1 MQSSLL
7 SLPQQHAPE
16 VMQYAPEPPPA
27 ASYPSS
33 TVELGDLKRILV
45 RRRFLILATAALLTL
60 GALLYGLFTPALYS
74 SVAEIIVDPQDLQV
88 VTNDVN
94 PSRVPPDGGIT
105 MVESQVAVVQ
115 SSGVLLRA
123 IAATNL
129 TDDPEFNGQGGLL
142 SRLLGGVLGSGSAE
156 TDKAGKTLDALRRR
170 LAVKRADKV
179 LVLDVIVTAKS
190 ADKAAKLANAIAQA
204 YLADQAS
211 ARAKMATDASDSI
224 TARLDEQRKRVQRAE
239 NAVEAYRSANN
250 MVMAAG
256 NLVSDQE
263 LTEINTQLAAAQS
276 RTATLK
282 AQVDQLRRSGGAP
295 DATSEAMRSAVIS
308 SLRAQEATLVDQVS
322 QLGTELGPRH
332 PSMMAAQQQL
342 RDTRALI
349 ARELGRI
356 AAAAETDYE
365 RALANQQALEAKVAG
380 MKSKSL
386 DTDQASVK
394 LRELQRD
401 LEAVRSVYATYLQRA
416 QETREQVNV
425 DSTNAR
431 IISDAMPALKK
442 SWPPLL
448 LLVFGAFFGG
458 LGLGTGMALIA
469 EYSSPTVLSSA
480 QMQSAIDAPV
490 VGVLPAKSA
499 RRRWWPFGGAAAPAG
514 QKMDAV
520 AGLALRRLFSSS
532 RRPPNWP
539 LVPSILVTSAP
550 EDAAQRG
557 RVARLLANAAA
568 ARGSRVLF
576 IDTNNAGGSQKEPQP
591 GLLDVL
597 RGEYA
602 FEALSQYAPGS
613 NVALLGKGRPKA
625 AFSEAQGV
633 YFTQHMLAQA
643 SRNFELVVVDGGALA
658 DNLNASPL
666 VAMVDEIVLVATLNA
681 TPMRDV
687 TAASQAISVM
697 GRLPTGALLVDE
709 AA

>member
-16 VMQYAPEPPPA
+16 VTQYAPAPPPA

-129 TDDPEFNGQGGLL
+129 TEDPEFNGQGGFL
-142 SRLLGGVLGSGSAE
+142 SRLLGDVPGSGSAE
-156 TDKAGKTLDALRRR
+156 TDKTGKTLDALRRR

-190 ADKAAKLANAIAQA
+190 ADKAAKLANAVAQA
-204 YLADQAS
+204 YLTDQAA

-224 TARLDEQRKRVQRAE
+224 TARLAEQRKRVQQAE
-239 NAVEAYRSANN
+239 NAVEAYKSANN

-276 RTATLK
+276 RTVALK

-295 DATSEAMRSAVIS
+295 DATSEAMRSSVIS

-332 PSMMAAQQQL
+332 PSMIAAQQQL

-349 ARELGRI
+349 ARELARI

-380 MKSKSL
+380 LKSKSL

-401 LEAVRSVYATYLQRA
+401 LEALRSVYATYLQRA

-431 IISDAMPALKK
+431 IISQAMPALKK
-442 SWPPLL
+442 SWPPLG

-458 LGLGTGMALIA
+458 LGLGTALALIA

-490 VGVLPAKSA
+490 VGVLPAKSE
-499 RRRWWPFGGAAAPAG
+499 RRRWWPFGGTATPAG

-532 RRPPNWP
+532 QRPQDWP

-576 IDTNNAGGSQKEPQP
+576 IDTNAGKSQKEPQP

-602 FEALSQYAPGS
+602 VEALSQCAPGS
-613 NVALLGKGRPKA
+613 NVAVLGKGRPRA

>member
-1 MQSSLL
+1 M
-7 SLPQQHAPE
+7 QHAPE
-16 VMQYAPEPPPA
+16 PVPAPSYA
-27 ASYPSS
+27 SS

-60 GALLYGLFTPALYS
+60 VTLLYGLFTPALYS
-74 SVAEIIVDPQDLQV
+74 SVAEIIIDPQDLQV

-115 SSGVLLRA
+115 STGVLLRA
-123 IAATNL
+123 IQATNL
-129 TDDPEFNGQGGLL
+129 TEDPEFNGQGGLL
-142 SRLLGGVLGSGSAE
+142 SHLLGSGSAE
-156 TDKAGKTLDALRRR
+156 TDKTANTLDALRRR

-179 LVLDVIVTAKS
+179 LVIDVIVTAKS

-211 ARAKMATDASDSI
+211 ARAQAATDASKSI
-224 TARLDEQRKRVQRAE
+224 TARLDEQRRRVQQAE
-239 NAVEAYRSANN
+239 NAVEAYKSANN

-263 LTEINTQLAAAQS
+263 LTEINTQLSAAQS
-276 RTATLK
+276 RTAALK

-295 DATSEAMRSAVIS
+295 DATSEAMRSSVIS

-332 PSMMAAQQQL
+332 PSMIAAQQQL

-349 ARELGRI
+349 ARELARI

-386 DTDQASVK
+386 DTDQASVR

-401 LEAVRSVYATYLQRA
+401 LEALRSVYATYLQRA
-416 QETREQVNV
+416 QETREQINV

-442 SWPPLL
+442 SWPPLPL
-448 LLVFGAFFGG
+448 LLIGALFGG

-469 EYSSPTVLSSA
+469 EYSSPTVLSRA
-480 QMQSAIDAPV
+480 QMESAIEAPV
-490 VGVLPAKSA
+490 LGVLPAKTA
-499 RRRWWPFGGAAAPAG
+499 RRRWWPFGRSAAPAG
-514 QKMDAV
+514 AKTDAV
-520 AGLALRRLFSSS
+520 AGLALRRLFAAS

-539 LVPSILVTSAP
+539 LVPSILVTSP
-550 EDAAQRG
+550 PQDAAQRG

-576 IDTNNAGGSQKEPQP
+576 IDSNAGSGKKEPQP

-602 FEALSQYAPGS
+602 FEALSQRTPGS
-613 NVALLGKGRPKA
+613 NVAVLGGGRPKA
-625 AFSEAQGV
+625 GVSEAQGV

-643 SRNFELVVVDGGALA
+643 GHSFDLVVVDGGALA
-658 DNLNASPL
+658 DNLNVSPL

-681 TPMRDV
+681 TPMHDV

-697 GRLPTGALLVDE
+697 GRLPTAAMLVDE

>member
-16 VMQYAPEPPPA
+16 VAQYAPEVVPT
-27 ASYPSS
+27 ASYAPS

-45 RRRFLILATAALLTL
+45 RRRFLIFATTGVLALA
-60 GALLYGLFTPALYS
+60 ALLYGLLTPALYS
-74 SVAEIIVDPQDLQV
+74 SVAEIIIDPQDLQV
-88 VTNDVN
+88 VSNDVN

-105 MVESQVAVVQ
+105 QVESQVSVVQ
-115 SSGVLLRA
+115 STGVLLRA
-123 IAATNL
+123 IASTNL
-129 TDDPEFNGQGGLL
+129 TEDPEFNGQGLL
-142 SRLLGGVLGSGSAE
+142 GRLLGGMLGSGSSE
-156 TDKAGKTLDALRRR
+156 TDKTAKTLDALRGR

-179 LVLDVIVTAKS
+179 LVIDVIITAKS
-190 ADKAAKLANAIAQA
+190 AAKAAMLANAIAQA

-211 ARAKMATDASDSI
+211 ARAQAATDASKSI
-224 TARLDEQRKRVQRAE
+224 TARLDEQRKRVQQAE
-239 NAVEAYRSANN
+239 NAVEAYKSANN
-250 MVMAAG
+250 MVMTAG

-263 LTEINTQLAAAQS
+263 LTEINTQLSAAQS
-276 RTATLK
+276 RTAALK

-295 DATSEAMRSAVIS
+295 DATSEAMRSSVIS
-308 SLRAQEATLVDQVS
+308 SLRAQEATLVDHVS
-322 QLGTELGPRH
+322 QLGTEMGPRH
-332 PSMMAAQQQL
+332 PSMIAAQQQL
-342 RDTRALI
+342 RDTRQLI

-356 AAAAETDYE
+356 ATAAETDYE

-386 DTDQASVK
+386 DTDQASVR

-416 QETREQVNV
+416 QETREQINV

-431 IISDAMPALKK
+431 VISNAMPALKK
-442 SWPPLL
+442 SWPPLSL
-448 LLVFGAFFGG
+448 LLFGAIFGG
-458 LGLGTGMALIA
+458 LGLGTGLALIA
-469 EYSSPTVLSSA
+469 EYLSPTVLSST

-490 VGVLPAKSA
+490 LGVLPAQAGS
-499 RRRWWPFGGAAAPAG
+499 RRRWWPFARAAVPTT

-520 AGLALRRLFSSS
+520 AGLALRRISSSS

-539 LVPSILVTSAP
+539 LVPSILVTSP
-550 EDAAQRG
+550 PDDAVQRG
-557 RVARLLANAAA
+557 KVARLLANAAA

-576 IDTNNAGGSQKEPQP
+576 VDTNAGSGQKEPQP

-597 RGEYA
+597 RGEYT
-602 FEALSQYAPGS
+602 FEALSHYTAGS
-613 NVALLGKGRPKA
+613 NVALLGSGRPKA
-625 AFSEAQGV
+625 VFPEAQGV
-633 YFTQHMLAQA
+633 YFAQHMLAQA
-643 SRNFELVVVDGGALA
+643 SRNFDLVIVDGGALV

-666 VAMVDEIVLVATLNA
+666 VAMADEIVLVATLNS

-687 TAASQAISVM
+687 AATSQAISVM

>member
-16 VMQYAPEPPPA
+16 VTQYAPEPAPT
-27 ASYPSS
+27 ASYASS

-60 GALLYGLFTPALYS
+60 VTLLYGLFTPALYS
-74 SVAEIIVDPQDLQV
+74 SVAEIIIDPQDLQV

-105 MVESQVAVVQ
+105 MVESQVSVVQ
-115 SSGVLLRA
+115 STGVLLRA
-123 IAATNL
+123 IEATNL
-129 TDDPEFNGQGGLL
+129 TEDPEFNGQGGLVG
-142 SRLLGGVLGSGSAE
+142 RLLGGLLGSGSAE
-156 TDKAGKTLDALRRR
+156 TDRTGKTLDALRGR

-190 ADKAAKLANAIAQA
+190 PDKAAKLANAIAQA

-224 TARLDEQRKRVQRAE
+224 TARLDEQRKRVQQAE
-239 NAVEAYRSANN
+239 NAVEAYKSAHN

-263 LTEINTQLAAAQS
+263 LTEINTQLSAAQS

-295 DATSEAMRSAVIS
+295 DATSEAMRSSVIS

-332 PSMMAAQQQL
+332 PSMIAAQQQL

-356 AAAAETDYE
+356 SAAAETDYE

-416 QETREQVNV
+416 QETREQINV

-431 IISDAMPALKK
+431 IISQAMPALKK
-442 SWPPLL
+442 SWPPLPL
-448 LLVFGAFFGG
+448 LLFGALFGG
-458 LGLGTGMALIA
+458 LGLGTALALIA

-490 VGVLPAKSA
+490 FGVLPAKSA
-499 RRRWWPFGGAAAPAG
+499 RRRWWPFGGAAASAG
-514 QKMDAV
+514 QKTDAV
-520 AGLALRRLFSSS
+520 AGLALRRLFASS

-539 LVPSILVTSAP
+539 LVPSILLTSPP

-576 IDTNNAGGSQKEPQP
+576 IDTNNAGGGKKEPQP

-602 FEALSQYAPGS
+602 FDALSQYTAGS
-613 NVALLGKGRPKA
+613 NVAVLGRGRQKA
-625 AFSEAQGV
+625 VFSEAQGV
-633 YFTQHMLAQA
+633 YFTQQMLAQA
-643 SRNFELVVVDGGALA
+643 GRNFDLVVVDGGALA

-666 VAMVDEIVLVATLNA
+666 VAMVDEIVMVATLNS

-687 TAASQAISVM
+687 TTASQAISVM

>member
-7 SLPQQHAPE
+7 SLPQQPAPE
-16 VMQYAPEPPPA
+16 PMQYAAPEPLPT
-27 ASYPSS
+27 ASYASS

-45 RRRFLILATAALLTL
+45 RRRFLIIATAALLTL

-74 SVAEIIVDPQDLQV
+74 SVSEILIDPQDLQV

-105 MVESQVAVVQ
+105 MVESQVSVVQ
-115 SSGVLLRA
+115 STGVLLKA
-123 IAATNL
+123 IEATNL
-129 TDDPEFNGQGGLL
+129 TEDPEFNGQGGLL
-142 SRLLGGVLGSGSAE
+142 SRLLGGGGSAE
-156 TDKAGKTLDALRRR
+156 TDRTGKTLDALRRR

-224 TARLDEQRKRVQRAE
+224 TARLDEQRKRVQQAE
-239 NAVEAYRSANN
+239 NAVEAYKSAHN

-263 LTEINTQLAAAQS
+263 LTELNTQLSAAQS
-276 RTATLK
+276 RTAALK

-295 DATSEAMRSAVIS
+295 DATSEAMRSSVIS

-332 PSMMAAQQQL
+332 PSMIAAQQQL

-356 AAAAETDYE
+356 GAAAETDYE

-386 DTDQASVK
+386 DTDQASVR

-416 QETREQVNV
+416 QETREQINV

-431 IISDAMPALKK
+431 IISQAMPALKK
-442 SWPPLL
+442 SWPPLPL
-448 LLVFGAFFGG
+448 LLFGALFGG
-458 LGLGTGMALIA
+458 LGLGTALALIA

-490 VGVLPAKSA
+490 FGVLPVKSGSG
-499 RRRWWPFGGAAAPAG
+499 RRWWPFGGAAAAAG
-514 QKMDAV
+514 QKTDAV
-520 AGLALRRLFSSS
+520 AGLALRRLFASS

-539 LVPSILVTSAP
+539 LVPSVLLTSPP
-550 EDAAQRG
+550 EDAAHRG

-576 IDTNNAGGSQKEPQP
+576 IDTNNASGGKKEPQP

-602 FEALSQYAPGS
+602 FEAVSQRTAGS
-613 NVALLGKGRPKA
+613 NVAVLGRGRQTA
-625 AFSEAQGV
+625 VFSEAQGV

-643 SRNFELVVVDGGALA
+643 GRNFDLVVVDGGALA

-666 VAMVDEIVLVATLNA
+666 VAMVDEIVMVATLNS
-681 TPMRDV
+681 TPMADV

>member
-1 MQSSLL
+1 
-7 SLPQQHAPE
+7 
-16 VMQYAPEPPPA
+16 MQYAAPEPV

-45 RRRFLILATAALLTL
+45 RRRFLILATALLLTL
-60 GALLYGLFTPALYS
+60 VALLYGLFTPALYS

-115 SSGVLLRA
+115 SNSVLLKA
-123 IAATNL
+123 IEATDL
-129 TDDPEFNGQGGLL
+129 TKDPEFNGQGGLL
-142 SRLLGGVLGSGSAE
+142 NRLLGGVLGSGSAE
-156 TDKAGKTLDALRRR
+156 TDRTGKTLDALRRR

-190 ADKAAKLANAIAQA
+190 ADKAAMLANAIAQA

-224 TARLDEQRKRVQRAE
+224 TARLDEQRKRVLAAE
-239 NAVEAYRSANN
+239 NAVEAYKSANN

-263 LTEINTQLAAAQS
+263 LTEINTQLSAAQT
-276 RTATLK
+276 RTAALK

-295 DATSEAMRSAVIS
+295 DATSEAMRSSVIS
-308 SLRAQEATLVDQVS
+308 SLRAQEATLVDQLS

-332 PSMMAAQQQL
+332 PSMIAAQQQL

-349 ARELGRI
+349 TRELTRI
-356 AAAAETDYE
+356 SASVETDYE

-416 QETREQVNV
+416 QETREQINV

-431 IISDAMPALKK
+431 IISTAMPALKK

-480 QMQSAIDAPV
+480 QMQSAIEAPV
-490 VGVLPAKSA
+490 VGVLPAKAA
-499 RRRWWPFGGAAAPAG
+499 RRRWWPFGKAAGPAG
-514 QKMDAV
+514 QKTDAI

-539 LVPSILVTSAP
+539 LVPSVLVTSAP

-557 RVARLLANAAA
+557 RAARLLANAAA
-568 ARGSRVLF
+568 TRGSRVLF
-576 IDTNNAGGSQKEPQP
+576 IDTNSGKSQKEPQP

-597 RGEYA
+597 RGEFA
-602 FEALSQYAPGS
+602 FEAISHSAPGS
-613 NVALLGKGRPKA
+613 NVAILGKGRPKA

-643 SRNFELVVVDGGALA
+643 SRNFDLVVVDGGALA

-666 VAMVDEIVLVATLNA
+666 VAMVDEIVLVATLNT

-687 TAASQAISVM
+687 TAVSQAISVM

>member
-1 MQSSLL
+1 
-7 SLPQQHAPE
+7 
-16 VMQYAPEPPPA
+16 MQYAPEPPPA

-60 GALLYGLFTPALYS
+60 AALLYGLFTPALYS
-74 SVAEIIVDPQDLQV
+74 SAAEIIVDPQDLQV

-142 SRLLGGVLGSGSAE
+142 NRLLGGVLGSGSAE
-156 TDKAGKTLDALRRR
+156 TDKTGKTLDALRRR

-239 NAVEAYRSANN
+239 NAVEAYKSANN

-356 AAAAETDYE
+356 GAAAETDYE

-550 EDAAQRG
+550 EDSAQRG

-681 TPMRDV
+681 TPMRDI

>member
-33 TVELGDLKRILV
+33 SVELGDLKRILV

-129 TDDPEFNGQGGLL
+129 TEDPEFNGQGGLL
-142 SRLLGGVLGSGSAE
+142 SHLLGGVLGSGSAE
-156 TDKAGKTLDALRRR
+156 TDKTGKTLDALRRR

-224 TARLDEQRKRVQRAE
+224 TARLEEQRKRVQRAE
-239 NAVEAYRSANN
+239 NAVEAYKSANN

-342 RDTRALI
+342 RDTRQLI

-356 AAAAETDYE
+356 VAAAETDYE

-458 LGLGTGMALIA
+458 LGLGTGLALIA

-490 VGVLPAKSA
+490 VGVLPARSA
-499 RRRWWPFGGAAAPAG
+499 RRGWWPFGGTTTPAG

-532 RRPPNWP
+532 RRPPDWP
-539 LVPSILVTSAP
+539 LVPSVLLTSAP

-576 IDTNNAGGSQKEPQP
+576 IDTNSAGGGQKEPQP

-613 NVALLGKGRPKA
+613 NVAVLGKGRPKA

-643 SRNFELVVVDGGALA
+643 SRNFELVIVDGGALA

>member
-1 MQSSLL
+1 
-7 SLPQQHAPE
+7 
-16 VMQYAPEPPPA
+16 MQYAAPEPMPA

-33 TVELGDLKRILV
+33 SVELGDVKRILV
-45 RRRFLILATAALLTL
+45 RRRFLILATALLLTL
-60 GALLYGLFTPALYS
+60 AALLYGLFTPALYS

-129 TDDPEFNGQGGLL
+129 TEDPEFNGQGGLL
-142 SRLLGGVLGSGSAE
+142 SRLLGGGSAE
-156 TDKAGKTLDALRRR
+156 TDKTGKTLDALRRR

-190 ADKAAKLANAIAQA
+190 ADKAAMLANAIAQA

-224 TARLDEQRKRVQRAE
+224 TARLDEQRKRVQQAE
-239 NAVEAYRSANN
+239 NAVEAYKSANN

-263 LTEINTQLAAAQS
+263 LTEINTQLSAAQS
-276 RTATLK
+276 RTAALK
-282 AQVDQLRRSGGAP
+282 AQVDQLRKQGGAP
-295 DATSEAMRSAVIS
+295 DATSEAMRSSVIS
-308 SLRAQEATLVDQVS
+308 SLRTQEATLVDQLS

-332 PSMMAAQQQL
+332 PSMIAAQQQL
-342 RDTRALI
+342 RDTRQLI

-356 AAAAETDYE
+356 VTAAETDYE

-431 IISDAMPALKK
+431 IISSAMPALKK

-490 VGVLPAKSA
+490 VGVLPAKPA
-499 RRRWWPFGGAAAPAG
+499 RRRWWPFGGAATPAG

-520 AGLALRRLFSSS
+520 AGLALRRLFASS

-539 LVPSILVTSAP
+539 LVPSILLTSAP
-550 EDAAQRG
+550 EDAVQRG

-576 IDTNNAGGSQKEPQP
+576 IDTNKAGGSQKEPQP

-597 RGEYA
+597 RGEYP
-602 FEALSQYAPGS
+602 FETLSQYAPGS
-613 NVALLGKGRPKA
+613 NVAVLGKGRPKA

-643 SRNFELVVVDGGALA
+643 SRNFDLVVVDGGALA

>member
-1 MQSSLL
+1 M
-7 SLPQQHAPE
+7 PT
-16 VMQYAPEPPPA
+16 
-27 ASYPSS
+27 ASYASS

-45 RRRFLILATAALLTL
+45 RRRFLILLTAALLTL

-74 SVAEIIVDPQDLQV
+74 SVSEILIDPQDLQV

-105 MVESQVAVVQ
+105 MVESQVSVVQ
-115 SSGVLLRA
+115 STGVLLRA
-123 IAATNL
+123 IQATNL
-129 TDDPEFNGQGGLL
+129 TEDPEFNGEGGLL
-142 SRLLGGVLGSGSAE
+142 GRLLGGVLGSGSAE
-156 TDKAGKTLDALRRR
+156 TDRTGKTLDALRRR

-224 TARLDEQRKRVQRAE
+224 TARLDEQRKRVQQAE
-239 NAVEAYRSANN
+239 NAVEAYKSAHN

-263 LTEINTQLAAAQS
+263 LTELNTQLSAAQS
-276 RTATLK
+276 RTAALK

-295 DATSEAMRSAVIS
+295 DATSEAMRSSVIS

-332 PSMMAAQQQL
+332 PSMIAAQQQL

-356 AAAAETDYE
+356 GAAAETDYE

-386 DTDQASVK
+386 DTDQASVR

-416 QETREQVNV
+416 QETREQINV

-431 IISDAMPALKK
+431 IISNAMPALKK
-442 SWPPLL
+442 SWPPLP
-448 LLVFGAFFGG
+448 LLVFGALFGG
-458 LGLGTGMALIA
+458 LGLGTALALIA

-490 VGVLPAKSA
+490 FGVLPAKSGSG
-499 RRRWWPFGGAAAPAG
+499 RRWWPFGGGAAAAAG
-514 QKMDAV
+514 QKIDAV
-520 AGLALRRLFSSS
+520 AGLALRRLFASS

-539 LVPSILVTSAP
+539 LVPSILLTSPP
-550 EDAAQRG
+550 EDAAHRG

-576 IDTNNAGGSQKEPQP
+576 IDTNAGSGKKEPQP

-602 FEALSQYAPGS
+602 FEALSQHTPGS
-613 NVALLGKGRPKA
+613 NVAVLGRGRQKA
-625 AFSEAQGV
+625 VFSEAQGV

-643 SRNFELVVVDGGALA
+643 GRNFDLVVVDGGALA

-666 VAMVDEIVLVATLNA
+666 VAMVDEIVMVATLNS

-687 TAASQAISVM
+687 KAASQAISVM

>member
-1 MQSSLL
+1 M
-7 SLPQQHAPE
+7 PT
-16 VMQYAPEPPPA
+16 
-27 ASYPSS
+27 ASYASS

-45 RRRFLILATAALLTL
+45 RRRFLIFATAALLTL
-60 GALLYGLFTPALYS
+60 VTLLYGLFTPALYS
-74 SVAEIIVDPQDLQV
+74 SVAEIIIDPQDLQV
-88 VTNDVN
+88 VNNDVN

-105 MVESQVAVVQ
+105 MVESQVSVVQ

-123 IAATNL
+123 IKATNL
-129 TDDPEFNGQGGLL
+129 TEDPEFNGQGLVG
-142 SRLLGGVLGSGSAE
+142 RLLGGLLGPRSDES
-156 TDKAGKTLDALRRR
+156 DKTVKTLDALRRQ

-179 LVLDVIVTAKS
+179 LVIDVIITAKS
-190 ADKAAKLANAIAQA
+190 ADKAALLANAIAQA
-204 YLADQAS
+204 YLADQAD
-211 ARAKMATDASDSI
+211 ARARMARDASDSI
-224 TARLDEQRKRVQRAE
+224 TARLDEQRKRVQQAE
-239 NAVEAYRSANN
+239 NAVEAYKSANN

-263 LTEINTQLAAAQS
+263 LTEINTQLSAAQS
-276 RTATLK
+276 RTAALK

-295 DATSEAMRSAVIS
+295 DATSEAMRSSVIS

-332 PSMMAAQQQL
+332 PSMIAAQQQL

-356 AAAAETDYE
+356 GAAAETDYE

-386 DTDQASVK
+386 DTDQASVR

-416 QETREQVNV
+416 QETREQITVN
-425 DSTNAR
+425 STNAR
-431 IISDAMPALKK
+431 VISDAMPALKK
-442 SWPPLL
+442 SWPPLPL
-448 LLVFGAFFGG
+448 LLFGAIFGG
-458 LGLGTGMALIA
+458 LGLGTGLALIT
-469 EYSSPTVLSSA
+469 EYVSPTVLSSA

-514 QKMDAV
+514 QKTDAV

-532 RRPPNWP
+532 RRPPDWP
-539 LVPSILVTSAP
+539 LVPSILVTSP
-550 EDAAQRG
+550 PQDAAQRS

-576 IDTNNAGGSQKEPQP
+576 IDTNAGSGSREPQP

-602 FEALSQYAPGS
+602 FEALSQYTAGS
-613 NVALLGKGRPKA
+613 NVAVLGSGRPKA
-625 AFSEAQGV
+625 VFSEAQGV

-643 SRNFELVVVDGGALA
+643 GRSFELVVVDGGALA

-666 VAMVDEIVLVATLNA
+666 VAMVDEIVLVATLNV

-697 GRLPTGALLVDE
+697 GRLPTAALLVDE

>member
-1 MQSSLL
+1 
-7 SLPQQHAPE
+7 
-16 VMQYAPEPPPA
+16 MQYAAPEPMPT
-27 ASYPSS
+27 ASYASS

-45 RRRFLILATAALLTL
+45 RRRFLILLTAALLTL

-74 SVAEIIVDPQDLQV
+74 SVSEILIDPQDLQV

-105 MVESQVAVVQ
+105 MVESQVSVVQ
-115 SSGVLLRA
+115 STGVLLRA
-123 IAATNL
+123 IQATNL
-129 TDDPEFNGQGGLL
+129 TEDPEFNGEGGLL
-142 SRLLGGVLGSGSAE
+142 GRLLGGVLGSGSAE
-156 TDKAGKTLDALRRR
+156 TDRTGKTLDALRRR

-224 TARLDEQRKRVQRAE
+224 TARLDEQRKRVQQAE
-239 NAVEAYRSANN
+239 NAVEAYKSAHN

-263 LTEINTQLAAAQS
+263 LTELNTQLSAAQS
-276 RTATLK
+276 RTAALK

-295 DATSEAMRSAVIS
+295 DATSEAMRSSVIS

-332 PSMMAAQQQL
+332 PSMIAAQQQL

-356 AAAAETDYE
+356 GAAAETDYE

-386 DTDQASVK
+386 DTDQASVR

-416 QETREQVNV
+416 QETREQINV

-431 IISDAMPALKK
+431 IISNAMPALKK
-442 SWPPLL
+442 SWPPLP
-448 LLVFGAFFGG
+448 LLVFGALFGG
-458 LGLGTGMALIA
+458 LGLGTALALIA

-490 VGVLPAKSA
+490 FGVLPAKSGSG
-499 RRRWWPFGGAAAPAG
+499 RRWWPFGGGAAAAAG
-514 QKMDAV
+514 QKTDAV
-520 AGLALRRLFSSS
+520 AGLALRRLFASS

-539 LVPSILVTSAP
+539 LVPSILLTSPP
-550 EDAAQRG
+550 EDAAHRG

-576 IDTNNAGGSQKEPQP
+576 IDTNAGSGKKEPQP

-602 FEALSQYAPGS
+602 FEALSQHTPGS
-613 NVALLGKGRPKA
+613 NVAVLGRGRQKA
-625 AFSEAQGV
+625 VFSEAQGV

-643 SRNFELVVVDGGALA
+643 GRNFDLVVVDGGALA

-666 VAMVDEIVLVATLNA
+666 VAMVDEIVMVATLNS

-687 TAASQAISVM
+687 TAASQAIAVM

>member
-16 VMQYAPEPPPA
+16 VMQPAPEPVPA
-27 ASYPSS
+27 PSHASS

-45 RRRFLILATAALLTL
+45 RRRFLIFATAALLTL
-60 GALLYGLFTPALYS
+60 VALFYGLFTPALYS
-74 SVAEIIVDPQDLQV
+74 SVAEIIIDPQDLQV

-105 MVESQVAVVQ
+105 IVESQVAVVQ
-115 SSGVLLRA
+115 STGVLLRA
-123 IAATNL
+123 IQATNL
-129 TDDPEFNGQGGLL
+129 TEDPEFNGQGGLL
-142 SRLLGGVLGSGSAE
+142 SHLLGSGSAE
-156 TDKAGKTLDALRRR
+156 TDKTANTLDALRRR

-179 LVLDVIVTAKS
+179 LVIDVIITAKS
-190 ADKAAKLANAIAQA
+190 PDKAAKLANAIAQA

-211 ARAKMATDASDSI
+211 ARAQAATEASKSI
-224 TARLDEQRKRVQRAE
+224 TARLDEQRRRVQQAE
-239 NAVEAYRSANN
+239 NAVEAYKSANN

-263 LTEINTQLAAAQS
+263 LTEINTQLSAAQS
-276 RTATLK
+276 RTAALK

-295 DATSEAMRSAVIS
+295 DATSEAMRSSVIS

-332 PSMMAAQQQL
+332 PSMIAAQQQL

-349 ARELGRI
+349 ARELARI

-386 DTDQASVK
+386 DTDQASVR

-416 QETREQVNV
+416 QETREQINV

-442 SWPPLL
+442 SWPPLPL
-448 LLVFGAFFGG
+448 LLIGALFGG

-469 EYSSPTVLSSA
+469 EYSSPTVLSRA
-480 QMQSAIDAPV
+480 QMESAIEAPV
-490 VGVLPAKSA
+490 LGVLPAKTG
-499 RRRWWPFGGAAAPAG
+499 RRRWWPFGSAMPAG

-520 AGLALRRLFSSS
+520 AGLALRRLFSAS
-532 RRPPNWP
+532 RRPPDWP
-539 LVPSILVTSAP
+539 LVPSILVTSP
-550 EDAAQRG
+550 PQDAAQRG

-576 IDTNNAGGSQKEPQP
+576 IDTSAGSGKKEPQP

-602 FEALSQYAPGS
+602 FEALSQHTPGS
-613 NVALLGKGRPKA
+613 NVAVLGGGRPKA
-625 AFSEAQGV
+625 GVSEAQSV

-643 SRNFELVVVDGGALA
+643 GRSFELVVVDGGALA

-666 VAMVDEIVLVATLNA
+666 VAMVDEIVLVATLNS

-687 TAASQAISVM
+687 TAALQAISVM
-697 GRLPTGALLVDE
+697 GRLPTGAMLVDE

>member
-16 VMQYAPEPPPA
+16 VVQYAPEPVPT
-27 ASYPSS
+27 ASYASS

-45 RRRFLILATAALLTL
+45 RRRFLIFATAALLTL
-60 GALLYGLFTPALYS
+60 VTLLYGLFTPALYS
-74 SVAEIIVDPQDLQV
+74 SVAEIIIDPQDLQV
-88 VTNDVN
+88 VNNDVN

-105 MVESQVAVVQ
+105 MVESQVSVVQ

-123 IAATNL
+123 IKATNL
-129 TDDPEFNGQGGLL
+129 TEDPEFNGQGLVG
-142 SRLLGGVLGSGSAE
+142 RLLGGLLGPRSDES
-156 TDKAGKTLDALRRR
+156 DKTVKTLDALRRQ

-179 LVLDVIVTAKS
+179 LVIDVIITAKS
-190 ADKAAKLANAIAQA
+190 ADKAALLANAIAQA
-204 YLADQAS
+204 YLADQAD
-211 ARAKMATDASDSI
+211 ARARMARDASDSI
-224 TARLDEQRKRVQRAE
+224 TARLDEQRKRVQQAE
-239 NAVEAYRSANN
+239 NAVEAYKSANN

-263 LTEINTQLAAAQS
+263 LTEINTQLSAAQS
-276 RTATLK
+276 RTAALK

-295 DATSEAMRSAVIS
+295 DATSEAMRSSVIS

-332 PSMMAAQQQL
+332 PSMIAAQQQL

-356 AAAAETDYE
+356 GAAAETDYE

-386 DTDQASVK
+386 DTDQASVR

-416 QETREQVNV
+416 QETREQITVN
-425 DSTNAR
+425 STNAR
-431 IISDAMPALKK
+431 VISDAMPALKK
-442 SWPPLL
+442 SWPPLPL
-448 LLVFGAFFGG
+448 LLFGAIFGG
-458 LGLGTGMALIA
+458 LGLGTGLALIT
-469 EYSSPTVLSSA
+469 EYVSPTVLSSA

-514 QKMDAV
+514 QKTDAV

-532 RRPPNWP
+532 RRPPDWP
-539 LVPSILVTSAP
+539 LVPSILVTSP
-550 EDAAQRG
+550 PQDAAQRS

-576 IDTNNAGGSQKEPQP
+576 IDTNAGSGSREPQP

-602 FEALSQYAPGS
+602 FEALSQYTAGS
-613 NVALLGKGRPKA
+613 NVAVLGSGRPKA
-625 AFSEAQGV
+625 VFSEAQGV

-643 SRNFELVVVDGGALA
+643 GRSFELVVVDGGALA

-666 VAMVDEIVLVATLNA
+666 VAMVDEIVLVATLNV

-697 GRLPTGALLVDE
+697 GRLPTAALLVDE